1 MLKNQNSSISTIGQR
16 KQTFNPG
23 RKLSRN
29 EGAKTQS
36 KIQTQEGIIS
46 IDYCSIHDILAY
58 WRANI
63 SKIEKWSYF
72 NAMYFC
78 FLCLITIGYG
88 DYAPKTSLGRVF
100 VSWAVGAVPLMTILV
115 SNVGDTLYE
124 ISNDISAWFS
134 TWMFSTKEE
143 YRDLKWKKKKL
154 QEDQEDQLT
163 VNSEA
168 VRSSELDEDLDLAK
182 MEQEA
187 SLEARD
193 NSSNGEIGAAS
204 IDNPNEDVKVEDND
218 TCITNSSNSN
228 MRKDQENNSY
238 SERSVCKSEK
248 QNFDIERIR
257 QKIASKKQVHE
268 MLIDY
273 LEK

>member
-143 YRDLKWKKKKL
+143 YRDLKWKKRNCRRTKKISL
-154 QEDQEDQLT
+154 Q
-163 VNSEA
+163 
-168 VRSSELDEDLDLAK
+168 
-182 MEQEA
+182 
-187 SLEARD
+187 
-193 NSSNGEIGAAS
+193 
-204 IDNPNEDVKVEDND
+204 
-218 TCITNSSNSN
+218 
-228 MRKDQENNSY
+228 
-238 SERSVCKSEK
+238 
-248 QNFDIERIR
+248 
-257 QKIASKKQVHE
+257 
-268 MLIDY
+268 
-273 LEK
+273 